1 MSSWQNAWR
10 TMRRSPYQ
18 TIACALLSVLAFSTA
33 HLVVVLILVSASLLS
48 QLETIPKAIGFF
60 KLGASPE
67 QLEQAQTTMTT
78 KAYVHQVNTIN
89 QEEAL
94 KLYKEE
100 YKDDPLLLELVTA
113 DALPASIEVSGKRLS
128 DLGIIKSD
136 LEKLTGIEDVS
147 LQETEL
153 TKLSAQ
159 LTTLRQIG
167 IGVAIFVGFIAFF
180 AITAFITL
188 KALTQKQ
195 AIGIMRLLG
204 ASKGYVR
211 SPFVLEG
218 AMYGMVGSLLAFILV
233 CILILISRPSLQT
246 ATGIVLPWPPTGWLV
261 LLQGFGGMLVGLV
274 LGGSAGFMAVNRLTR
289 R

>member
-18 TIACALLSVLAFSTA
+18 TIACALLSFLAFLTA
-33 HLVVVLILVSASLLS
+33 HFVVVLILVSAVLLS
-48 QLETIPKAIGFF
+48 QLENIPKAIGFF
-60 KLGASPE
+60 KLGVNQS
-67 QLEQAQTTMTT
+67 QLEAAKNTMLT
-78 KAYVHQVNTIN
+78 KPYVYQVNTIS
-89 QEEAL
+89 QQEAL

-113 DALPASIEVSGKRLS
+113 DALPASIEISGKRLNNLS
-128 DLGIIKSD
+128 QIKTD
-136 LEKLTGIEDVS
+136 LEKIDGIEEVS

-153 TKLSAQ
+153 TKLANQ
-159 LTTLRQIG
+159 LQTLRQIG
-167 IGVAIFVGFIAFF
+167 IVVALFVGFIAFF

-195 AIGIMRLLG
+195 AIGVMRLLG

-218 AMYGMVGSLLAFILV
+218 AMYGMVGSLLAFILI
-233 CILILISRPSLQT
+233 CILVLIFRPSLQS
-246 ATGIVLPWPPTGWLV
+246 ASGVSLPWPPAIWMV
-261 LLQGFGGMLVGLV
+261 LAQAVGGMLVGLV
-274 LGGSAGFMAVNRLTR
+274 LGGGAGFVAVNRLTR